1 MNQPSK
7 FWDRI
12 AERYS
17 KKPVS
22 DEDSYQKKLQ
32 ITHEYLRSDMEVL
45 EFGCGTGS
53 TAITHGPACQN
64 DLAERA
70 NRYQPTAVAKPP
82 PKSLIASLR
91 DGTRVLIR
99 PVIPE
104 DKAGLQEGLSRLSF
118 RSRYQRFLA
127 PMTAFSEKQL
137 GYLTEIDYDDHMAW
151 AAVELGR
158 SPPRGL
164 GVARYIRLKGEPKV
178 AELAV
183 AVVDSHQGRGL
194 GSLLLAM
201 LSRSAAQNGIETFL
215 GHVLAENTQVMR
227 IARRWGARV
236 DRDRQGVLKVTAPV
250 PGKVPLPTA
259 Y

>member
-1 MNQPSK
+1 M
-7 FWDRI
+7 
-12 AERYS
+12 
-17 KKPVS
+17 
-22 DEDSYQKKLQ
+22 
-32 ITHEYLRSDMEVL
+32 
-45 EFGCGTGS
+45 
-53 TAITHGPACQN
+53 
-64 DLAERA
+64 
-70 NRYQPTAVAKPP
+70 
-82 PKSLIASLR
+82 SLS

-99 PVIPE
+99 PVIPW
-104 DKAGLQEGLSRLSF
+104 DKAGLQDGLSRLSL

-127 PMTAFSEKQL
+127 PMTRFSKKQL
-137 GYLTEIDYDDHMAW
+137 SYLTEIDYDDHMAW

-194 GSLLLAM
+194 GNLLLAM

-215 GHVLAENTQVMR
+215 GYVLSENTPIVG

-236 DRDRQGVLKVTAPV
+236 KRDKEGFLKITAPV
-250 PGKVPLPTA
+250 PRNVPLPNER
-259 Y
+259 